1 MAKFWQCN
9 YILFMIQ
16 KIGSDILNIKIAIY
30 KARII
35 NRDFWNGNK
44 IKLPLIFTEYWGCL
58 KHLLWE
64 DNPVIFTTVM
74 RNFEFLKKHIQIVG
88 HTKIIPFP
96 WGSKNF
102 RNRKLCLVFV
112 RFALIKGNL
121 KLSSVQNTAK
131 TKYSHEDER
140 LDPRGIPSAYL

>member
-1 MAKFWQCN
+1 M
-9 YILFMIQ
+9 
-16 KIGSDILNIKIAIY
+16 
-30 KARII
+30 
-35 NRDFWNGNK
+35 
-44 IKLPLIFTEYWGCL
+44 

-74 RNFEFLKKHIQIVG
+74 GNFEFLRKHIQIVG

-112 RFALIKGNL
+112 RFALIKGKL
-121 KLSSVQNTAK
+121 KLSSVVPNTAK

-140 LDPRGIPSAYL
+140 LDPRGTPSAFLYVFRNTNYLRVSDRRL